1 MHNTFPHYL
10 SYSKPQDNML
20 LHQQFFIVITKVQHV
35 FIFSP
40 FFLVTHHISQEK
52 DLIKN
57 SNLEYNME

>member
-1 MHNTFPHYL
+1 
-10 SYSKPQDNML
+10 ML
-20 LHQQFFIVITKVQHV
+20 LHQQIFIVITKVQHV

-57 SNLEYNME
+57 SNLEYNMEWIVVILSFFNPPSFQD